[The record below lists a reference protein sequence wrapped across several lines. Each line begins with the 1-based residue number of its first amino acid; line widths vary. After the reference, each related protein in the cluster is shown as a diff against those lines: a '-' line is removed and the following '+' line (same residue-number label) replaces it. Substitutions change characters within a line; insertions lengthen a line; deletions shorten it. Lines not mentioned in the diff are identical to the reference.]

1 MNRRFKQVWLLAILS
16 SFLLIGLQTYWL
28 YNSVTYSMREM
39 GKKNAEK
46 AEQAIVTYLTDL
58 GAAVKE
64 KSHIGYVVTA
74 YFSDFERPCTT
85 ICSPLDTDTIIDGV
99 VYSKPR
105 FGNVMEKR
113 DTFDLRE
120 TDSNN
125 SFDCLNTYIT
135 YQLTR
140 FDKAHFDR
148 FVSRKL
154 GNGFI
159 DSEMK
164 TGKHRLWQTR
174 IVEPPTLFHHEM
186 LVEVPF
192 NPIQYQTMQ
201 MRMQVPMLPILKGM
215 MWQMIGSLLVT
226 IMLLLSIAYLIKVML
241 LQKKVDK
248 MRSDFVHTMIHEL
261 KRPVQTLKMCVSVFS
276 AQKINSEKTD
286 SQKTDEKDENAFIME
301 TVREESDNLTAYLAK
316 LREVIRAE
324 EHIPL
329 QITSFDIHA
338 ALQNLVA
345 FYRKN
350 RQKEVIVSLDYQ
362 RTSDRM
368 MGDRDQLLNVVSNL
382 MENSVKYSGDI
393 VNIHVAC
400 QDTGKGEV
408 MISVSDNGIGIS
420 PDEQQRVWTKFYRS
434 NAYPDMMQPGI
445 GLGLSF
451 VDMIVKAHG
460 GRKMM
465 QSEVGK
471 GTRISIVIPQH
482 S

>member
-1 MNRRFKQVWLLAILS
+1 MNRRIKQVWLLAILS

-28 YNSVTYSMREM
+28 YNSVTYSMGEM

-46 AEQAIVTYLTDL
+46 AEQAIVTYQTNI

-74 YFSDFERPCTT
+74 YFSDYKSPCTT
-85 ICSPLDTDTIIDGV
+85 VCSPLDTDTIIGGV
-99 VYSKPR
+99 VYRKPG

-120 TDSNN
+120 TDFNN

-135 YQLTR
+135 YQLTH

-148 FVSRKL
+148 FISRKL
-154 GNGFI
+154 GNDFI
-159 DSEMK
+159 GAEMK

-192 NPIQYQTMQ
+192 NPIQYQSMQ

-276 AQKINSEKTD
+276 
-286 SQKTDEKDENAFIME
+286 SQKTDEKDENALIME

-316 LREVIRAE
+316 PFYPEELLARIEERFSMNESETIEEEVYHFGETTFCYNNNELRTRSSRV
-324 EHIPL
+324 L
-329 QITSFDIHA
+329 ITSRQADILRLLA
-338 ALQNLVA
+338 
-345 FYRKN
+345 KN
-350 RQKEVIVSLDYQ
+350 I
-362 RTSDRM
+362 
-368 MGDRDQLLNVVSNL
+368 GNVVSKE
-382 MENSVKYSGDI
+382 MIQEAVWGTVSYANSLAVNVQMTYLRHALQHDATVKIESLKK
-393 VNIHVAC
+393 
-400 QDTGKGEV
+400 KGYV
-408 MISVSDNGIGIS
+408 L
-420 PDEQQRVWTKFYRS
+420 T
-434 NAYPDMMQPGI
+434 
-445 GLGLSF
+445 LL
-451 VDMIVKAHG
+451 
-460 GRKMM
+460 
-465 QSEVGK
+465 SEV
-471 GTRISIVIPQH
+471 
-482 S
+482 

>member
-1 MNRRFKQVWLLAILS
+1 
-16 SFLLIGLQTYWL
+16 
-28 YNSVTYSMREM
+28 
-39 GKKNAEK
+39 
-46 AEQAIVTYLTDL
+46 
-58 GAAVKE
+58 
-64 KSHIGYVVTA
+64 
-74 YFSDFERPCTT
+74 
-85 ICSPLDTDTIIDGV
+85 
-99 VYSKPR
+99 
-105 FGNVMEKR
+105 
-113 DTFDLRE
+113 
-120 TDSNN
+120 
-125 SFDCLNTYIT
+125 
-135 YQLTR
+135 
-140 FDKAHFDR
+140 
-148 FVSRKL
+148 
-154 GNGFI
+154 
-159 DSEMK
+159 
-164 TGKHRLWQTR
+164 
-174 IVEPPTLFHHEM
+174 
-186 LVEVPF
+186 
-192 NPIQYQTMQ
+192 
-201 MRMQVPMLPILKGM
+201 M

-276 AQKINSEKTD
+276 AQK
-286 SQKTDEKDENAFIME
+286 TDEKDENALIME

-350 RQKEVIVSLDYQ
+350 RQKEVNVSLDYQ

-400 QDTGKGEV
+400 RDTEKEEV

>member
-1 MNRRFKQVWLLAILS
+1 M
-16 SFLLIGLQTYWL
+16 G
-28 YNSVTYSMREM
+28 EM

-46 AEQAIVTYLTDL
+46 AELAIIAYQTNI

-74 YFSDFERPCTT
+74 YFSDSKLPFTT
-85 ICSPLDTDTIIDGV
+85 ICSPLDTDTIIGGV
-99 VYSKPR
+99 VYRKPG

-135 YQLTR
+135 YRLTR
-140 FDKAHFDR
+140 FDKAHFDS

-159 DSEMK
+159 GAEMK

-174 IVEPPTLFHHEM
+174 IVEPPTLLHHEM

-192 NPIQYQTMQ
+192 NPIQYQSMQ

-276 AQKINSEKTD
+276 AQK
-286 SQKTDEKDENAFIME
+286 TDEKDENALIME

-338 ALQNLVA
+338 ALLNLVA
-345 FYRKN
+345 VYRKN
-350 RQKEVIVSLDYQ
+350 KQKEVNVSLDYQ

-400 QDTGKGEV
+400 RDTGKGEV

-471 GTRISIVIPQH
+471 GTRISIIIPQH

>member
-1 MNRRFKQVWLLAILS
+1 
-16 SFLLIGLQTYWL
+16 
-28 YNSVTYSMREM
+28 
-39 GKKNAEK
+39 
-46 AEQAIVTYLTDL
+46 
-58 GAAVKE
+58 
-64 KSHIGYVVTA
+64 
-74 YFSDFERPCTT
+74 
-85 ICSPLDTDTIIDGV
+85 
-99 VYSKPR
+99 
-105 FGNVMEKR
+105 
-113 DTFDLRE
+113 
-120 TDSNN
+120 
-125 SFDCLNTYIT
+125 
-135 YQLTR
+135 
-140 FDKAHFDR
+140 
-148 FVSRKL
+148 
-154 GNGFI
+154 
-159 DSEMK
+159 
-164 TGKHRLWQTR
+164 
-174 IVEPPTLFHHEM
+174 
-186 LVEVPF
+186 
-192 NPIQYQTMQ
+192 MQ

-276 AQKINSEKTD
+276 AQKTNTEKADSE
-286 SQKTDEKDENAFIME
+286 KTDEKDENALIME

-338 ALQNLVA
+338 ALLNLVA
-345 FYRKN
+345 VYRKN
-350 RQKEVIVSLDYQ
+350 KQKEVNVSLDYQ

-400 QDTGKGEV
+400 RDTEKEEV

>member
-1 MNRRFKQVWLLAILS
+1 MNRRIKQVWLLAILS

-28 YNSVTYSMREM
+28 YNSVTYSMGEM

-46 AEQAIVTYLTDL
+46 AERAIIAYLTNI

-64 KSHIGYVVTA
+64 KSHIGYVVSA
-74 YFSDFERPCTT
+74 YFSDFKGPCTT
-85 ICSPLDTDTIIDGV
+85 VCSPLDTDTIIGGV
-99 VYSKPR
+99 VYRKPG

-140 FDKAHFDR
+140 FDKVHFDR

-159 DSEMK
+159 ESEMK

-174 IVEPPTLFHHEM
+174 IAEPPTLFHHGM

-192 NPIQYQTMQ
+192 NPIQYQSMQ

-215 MWQMIGSLLVT
+215 MWQIIGSLLVT

-276 AQKINSEKTD
+276 AQK
-286 SQKTDEKDENAFIME
+286 TDEKDENALIME

-338 ALQNLVA
+338 ALLNLVA
-345 FYRKN
+345 VYRKN
-350 RQKEVIVSLDYQ
+350 KQKEVNVSLDYQ

-400 QDTGKGEV
+400 RDTEKEEV

-471 GTRISIVIPQH
+471 GTRISIIIPQH

>member
-1 MNRRFKQVWLLAILS
+1 MNRRIKQVWLLAILS

-28 YNSVTYSMREM
+28 YNSVTYSMGEM

-46 AEQAIVTYLTDL
+46 AEQAIIAYLTNI

-64 KSHIGYVVTA
+64 KSHIGYVVSA
-74 YFSDFERPCTT
+74 YFSDFKGPCTT
-85 ICSPLDTDTIIDGV
+85 VCSPLDTDTIIGGV
-99 VYSKPR
+99 VYRKPG

-148 FVSRKL
+148 FISRKL
-154 GNGFI
+154 GNDFI
-159 DSEMK
+159 GAEMK

-192 NPIQYQTMQ
+192 NPVQYQSMQ

-276 AQKINSEKTD
+276 AQK
-286 SQKTDEKDENAFIME
+286 TDEKDENALIME

-345 FYRKN
+345 FYRKL
-350 RQKEVIVSLDYQ
+350 R
-362 RTSDRM
+362 
-368 MGDRDQLLNVVSNL
+368 
-382 MENSVKYSGDI
+382 
-393 VNIHVAC
+393 
-400 QDTGKGEV
+400 
-408 MISVSDNGIGIS
+408 
-420 PDEQQRVWTKFYRS
+420 
-434 NAYPDMMQPGI
+434 
-445 GLGLSF
+445 
-451 VDMIVKAHG
+451 
-460 GRKMM
+460 
-465 QSEVGK
+465 
-471 GTRISIVIPQH
+471 
-482 S
+482 